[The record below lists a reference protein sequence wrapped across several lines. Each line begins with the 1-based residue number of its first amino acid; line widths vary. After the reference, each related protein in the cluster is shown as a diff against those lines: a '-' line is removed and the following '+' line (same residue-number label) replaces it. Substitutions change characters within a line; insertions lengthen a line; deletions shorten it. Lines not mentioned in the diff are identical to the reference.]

1 MTHRIGAKGQVVI
14 PKDMRERT
22 GLHPGTE
29 VEFALEGER
38 VVLAPRPVR
47 APLGGRFRQSGMST
61 RLLDDRSREPR

>member
-1 MTHRIGAKGQVVI
+1 MTHRVGAKGQVVI

-29 VEFALEGER
+29 VEFALDGER
-38 VVLAPRPVR
+38 VLVAPRTVR
-47 APLGGRFRQSGMST
+47 PSLGGRFRQSGMSA